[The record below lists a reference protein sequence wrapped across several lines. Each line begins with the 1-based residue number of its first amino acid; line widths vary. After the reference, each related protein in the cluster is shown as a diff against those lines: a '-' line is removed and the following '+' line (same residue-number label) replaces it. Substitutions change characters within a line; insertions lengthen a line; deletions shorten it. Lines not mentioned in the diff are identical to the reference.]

1 MADST
6 ATAVEQEPGDARG
19 QGIKSQNIKGPA
31 GVGSVHQECTKR
43 SHKREL
49 TFMHL
54 PDAESKTK

>member
-31 GVGSVHQECTKR
+31 GVGSVHQE
-43 SHKREL
+43 
-49 TFMHL
+49 
-54 PDAESKTK
+54 